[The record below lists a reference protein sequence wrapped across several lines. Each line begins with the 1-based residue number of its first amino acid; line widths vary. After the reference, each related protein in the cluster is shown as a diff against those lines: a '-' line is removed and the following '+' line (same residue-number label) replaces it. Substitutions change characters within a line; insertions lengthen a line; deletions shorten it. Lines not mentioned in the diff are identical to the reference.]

1 MHPDLTTRKWTGSCL
16 ALLLLAIAGFMLSG
30 CGSYLVPGGPADFRA
45 LGITPQQQ
53 EEMTDGVILEAMQR
67 KPAASFPARI
77 AVARLQAPGY
87 RSYSGYG
94 YGTGAVTLQMN
105 RDVESEED
113 FDRLA
118 ELNQIAGIAPLN
130 RLVIPSQVRSVDDL
144 RVAAAQVKA
153 DMLLVYTFDTKFG
166 VETIV
171 PVLGTI
177 TLGLF
182 PSEESRVNS
191 TCSLALI
198 DVRTG
203 YIYGLGE
210 ASAKAQQLASG
221 WTSRTAVDQSRR
233 RAEQQAFSTAVDEF
247 VSLWSGIVNE
257 YNRSPLPIGVRYE
270 TPG

>member
-1 MHPDLTTRKWTGSCL
+1 MRFPSRFAAFVLFVLLGATGLT
-16 ALLLLAIAGFMLSG
+16 LSG
-30 CGSYLVPGGPADFRA
+30 CGSYVVPGSAADFRA
-45 LGITPQQQ
+45 LGITAQEQ
-53 EEMTDGVILEAMQR
+53 EEMTDGVIAAAMQR

-77 AVARLQAPGY
+77 AIARLQGAGY
-87 RSYSGYG
+87 RSHSGYG
-94 YGTGAVTLQMN
+94 YGTGTVTLQMN

-113 FDRLA
+113 FERLA
-118 ELNQIAGIAPLN
+118 DQAQIAGIAPLN
-130 RLVIPSQVRSVDDL
+130 RLVLPNSIRSVDDL

-153 DMLLVYTFDTKFG
+153 DMLLVYTFDTRFG

-182 PSEESRVNS
+182 PSKESRVNS

-210 ASAKAQQLASG
+210 ANARADQLASG
-221 WTSRTAVDQSRR
+221 WTSKTAVDQSRR
-233 RAEQQAFSTAVDEF
+233 RAERRAFAGAVDEF
-247 VSLWSGIVNE
+247 VSLWGGVVSE
-257 YNRSPLPIGVRYE
+257 YHRSPVPIEVRYE
-270 TPG
+270 TAR